1 MDGKKG
7 NVGTHTLTCK
17 AFLGSNA
24 WKLCSCRFDQSKH
37 NIRVRED
44 RQPSHV
50 LREENRRCLVNC
62 LMTTTMHLRERPGTK
77 PQRTV
82 YEIQGASRVRADK
95 VPRYLLSEAA
105 QSRLTLCDPRDY
117 SLLGSSVH
125 GIFQARVLEW
135 SAIAFS
141 LIPDEC

>member
-1 MDGKKG
+1 
-7 NVGTHTLTCK
+7 
-17 AFLGSNA
+17 
-24 WKLCSCRFDQSKH
+24 
-37 NIRVRED
+37 
-44 RQPSHV
+44 
-50 LREENRRCLVNC
+50 
-62 LMTTTMHLRERPGTK
+62 MTTTMHLRERPGTK

-125 GIFQARVLEW
+125 GIFQARVPEW
-135 SAIAFS
+135 GAIATY
-141 LIPDEC
+141 